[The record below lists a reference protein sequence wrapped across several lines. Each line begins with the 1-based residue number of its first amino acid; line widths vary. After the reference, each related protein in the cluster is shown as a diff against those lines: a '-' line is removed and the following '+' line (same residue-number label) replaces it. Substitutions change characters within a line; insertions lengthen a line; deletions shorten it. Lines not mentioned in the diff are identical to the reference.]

1 MKEGFAYLLEPVFPQ
16 TAFEINQQL
25 QTVQFII
32 IILDGYNVSVT
43 LHT

>member
-1 MKEGFAYLLEPVFPQ
+1 MWKGLVSVPFPQ